1 MKGKDKL
8 NADMTNACAEQPHV
22 EIINHLNIFDVSP
35 LHHFFGAH
43 PCVKYHCTIFLVEI
57 KEVAAWWWERR
68 VVKKQPCLYDF
79 VSLPILH
86 PRKT

>member
-43 PCVKYHCTIFLVEI
+43 PCVKYHCTIFFKVLLHHFFGGNKGGGSLVVG
-57 KEVAAWWWERR
+57 KESCKEAT
-68 VVKKQPCLYDF
+68 
-79 VSLPILH
+79 LPL
-86 PRKT
+86 